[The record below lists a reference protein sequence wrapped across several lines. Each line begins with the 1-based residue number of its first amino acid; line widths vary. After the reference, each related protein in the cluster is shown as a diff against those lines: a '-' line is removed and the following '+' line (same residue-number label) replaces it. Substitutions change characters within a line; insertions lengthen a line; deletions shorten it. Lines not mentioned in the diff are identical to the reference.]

1 MNIIDFKN
9 ASCKH
14 CYKCVRTCS
23 VKAIRVKNAQAQIMT
38 DYCVLCGHCLEVCP
52 QNAKTF
58 ASDLEMVKAFLR
70 EGKTVAL
77 SIAPSYLGIF
87 DYERPG
93 QIICALKKLGFTYVR
108 ETAEGAA
115 LVTDAYQKLMDEGQM
130 ENIITTCCPSV
141 NDLVEKY
148 YPELIGDMAPVVSP
162 MIAHGML
169 MKKLYGDSVKTVFA
183 GPCVAKKE
191 EAREDERTEGFIDA
205 VITFAELEDWFAE
218 AGIDVFSCEEM
229 PVDNPDPKINR
240 LYPGRKGVL
249 TSVETRAGKALNGH
263 LDGGSAPQ
271 TADSRSDGAAYRMF
285 DIDGM
290 ENCRE
295 LFEEMKAGRLK
306 GCFIEANMC
315 EGGCIKGPAVNKLN
329 ISRFEST
336 IEIEKQVQHRP
347 AEISDAAAGL
357 NLHKTFY
364 SRQLRDDLPTEEQ
377 IRKILKATG
386 KNNKDE
392 ELNCGACGYP
402 SCREKAIAV
411 FQGKAENDMCL
422 PYAYETANSM
432 SNVVMET
439 TPNMILIVDEQL
451 KIMEMNRKAE
461 EVFGVDRETAIKT
474 MYVFEMLDASDF
486 ESVLNRHTP
495 IYRKK
500 LYLEAY
506 KMTVLETIVYVAN
519 LDAAL
524 AIFQDVTA
532 DERELQKQMETK
544 VEVVGIAQ
552 EVIEK
557 QMMVAQEIAG
567 LLGETTAETKA
578 ILTKLRGLVLPEAD
592 KDKNRSKSKR

>member
-58 ASDLEMVKAFLR
+58 ASDLEMVKAYLAV
-70 EGKTVAL
+70 GKKVAL

-87 DYERPG
+87 DYDRPG
-93 QIICALKKLGFTYVR
+93 QVICALKKLGFTYVR

-169 MKKLYGDSVKTVFA
+169 MKKLYGDDVKLVFA

-191 EAREDERTEGFIDA
+191 EAREDERTEGYIDA
-205 VITFAELEDWFAE
+205 VITFAELEDWFKE
-218 AGIDVFSCEEM
+218 AGIDVFACEEM

-240 LYPGRKGVL
+240 LYPVRKGVM
-249 TSVETRAGKALNGH
+249 TSVDTGH
-263 LDGGSAPQ
+263 GTGGY
-271 TADSRSDGAAYRMF
+271 TMF

-295 LFEEMKAGRLK
+295 LFEEMKEGRLK
-306 GCFIEANMC
+306 HCFIEANMC
-315 EGGCIKGPAVNKLN
+315 EGGCIKGPAINKLK

-336 IEIEKQVQHRP
+336 IEIEKQVQHQP
-347 AEISDAAAGL
+347 ASLLEEAVTLD
-357 NLHKTFY
+357 LHKVFY
-364 SRQLRDDLPTEEQ
+364 SRMLRDDLPTEEQ
-377 IRKILKATG
+377 IRRILKATG

-411 FQGKAENDMCL
+411 FQGKAEQEMCL

-439 TPNMILIVDEQL
+439 TPNMILIVDDQL
-451 KIMEMNRKAE
+451 KIMEMNKKAE

-474 MYVFEMLDASDF
+474 MYVFELLDASDF

-500 LYLEAY
+500 IYLEAY
-506 KMTVLETIVYVAN
+506 QMTVLETIVYVAS

-532 DERELQKQMETK
+532 DEKEMQKQMETK
-544 VEVVGIAQ
+544 MEVVDIAQ

-578 ILTKLRGLVLPEAD
+578 ILTKLRGLVLPVD
-592 KDKNRSKSKR
+592 KDKNRGKNKR

>member
-14 CYKCVRTCS
+14 CYKCVRICS

-58 ASDLEMVKAFLR
+58 ASDLEMVKAYLAA
-70 EGKTVAL
+70 GKKVAL

-87 DYERPG
+87 DYDRPG
-93 QIICALKKLGFTYVR
+93 QVICALKKLGFTYVR

-169 MKKLYGDSVKTVFA
+169 MKKLYGDDVKLVFA

-191 EAREDERTEGFIDA
+191 EAREDERTEGYIDA
-205 VITFAELEDWFAE
+205 VITFAELEDWFKE
-218 AGIDVFSCEEM
+218 AGIDVFACEEM

-240 LYPGRKGVL
+240 LYPVRKGVMA
-249 TSVETRAGKALNGH
+249 SVDTGH
-263 LDGGSAPQ
+263 GTGGY
-271 TADSRSDGAAYRMF
+271 TMF

-295 LFEEMKAGRLK
+295 LFEEMKEGRLK
-306 GCFIEANMC
+306 HCFIEANMC
-315 EGGCIKGPAVNKLN
+315 EGGCIKGPAINKLK

-336 IEIEKQVQHRP
+336 IEIEKQVQHQP
-347 AEISDAAAGL
+347 ASLLEEAVTLD
-357 NLHKTFY
+357 LHKVFY
-364 SRQLRDDLPTEEQ
+364 SRMLRDDLPTEEQ
-377 IRKILKATG
+377 IRRILKATG

-411 FQGKAENDMCL
+411 FQGKAEQEMCL

-439 TPNMILIVDEQL
+439 TPNMILIVDDQL
-451 KIMEMNRKAE
+451 KIMEMNKKAE

-474 MYVFEMLDASDF
+474 MYVFELLDASDF

-500 LYLEAY
+500 IYLDAY
-506 KMTVLETIVYVAN
+506 QMTVLETIVYVAS

-532 DERELQKQMETK
+532 DEKEMQKQMETK
-544 VEVVGIAQ
+544 MEVVDIAQ

-578 ILTKLRGLVLPEAD
+578 ILTKLRGLVLPVD
-592 KDKNRSKSKR
+592 KDKNRGKNKR

>member
-14 CYKCVRTCS
+14 CYKCVRICS

-58 ASDLEMVKAFLR
+58 ASDLEMVKAYLAA
-70 EGKTVAL
+70 GKKVAL

-87 DYERPG
+87 DYDRPG
-93 QIICALKKLGFTYVR
+93 QVICALKKLGFTYVR

-169 MKKLYGDSVKTVFA
+169 MKKLYGDDVKLVFA

-191 EAREDERTEGFIDA
+191 EAREDERTEGYIDA
-205 VITFAELEDWFAE
+205 VITFAELEDWFKE
-218 AGIDVFSCEEM
+218 AGIDVFDCEEM

-240 LYPGRKGVL
+240 LYPVRKGVM
-249 TSVETRAGKALNGH
+249 TSVDTGH
-263 LDGGSAPQ
+263 GTGGY
-271 TADSRSDGAAYRMF
+271 TMF

-295 LFEEMKAGRLK
+295 LFEEMKEGRLK
-306 GCFIEANMC
+306 HCFVEANMC
-315 EGGCIKGPAVNKLN
+315 EGGCIKGPAINKLK

-336 IEIEKQVQHRP
+336 IEIEKQVQHQP
-347 AEISDAAAGL
+347 ASLLEEAVTLD
-357 NLHKTFY
+357 LHKVFY
-364 SRQLRDDLPTEEQ
+364 SRMLRDDLPTEEQ
-377 IRKILKATG
+377 IRRILKATG

-411 FQGKAENDMCL
+411 FQGKAEQEMCL

-439 TPNMILIVDEQL
+439 TPNMILIVDDQL
-451 KIMEMNRKAE
+451 KIMEMNKKAE

-474 MYVFEMLDASDF
+474 MYVFELLDASDF

-500 LYLEAY
+500 IYLEAY
-506 KMTVLETIVYVAN
+506 QMTVLETIVYVAS

-532 DERELQKQMETK
+532 DEKEMQKQMETK
-544 VEVVGIAQ
+544 MEVVDIAQ

-578 ILTKLRGLVLPEAD
+578 ILTKLRGLVLPVD
-592 KDKNRSKSKR
+592 KDKNRGKNKR

>member
-58 ASDLEMVKAFLR
+58 ASDLEMVKAYLAA
-70 EGKTVAL
+70 GKKVAL

-87 DYERPG
+87 DYDRPG
-93 QIICALKKLGFTYVR
+93 QVICALKKLGFTYVR

-148 YPELIGDMAPVVSP
+148 YPELIGDMASVVSP

-169 MKKLYGDSVKTVFA
+169 MKKLYGDDVKLVFA

-191 EAREDERTEGFIDA
+191 EAREDERTEGYIDA
-205 VITFAELEDWFAE
+205 VITFAELEDWFKE
-218 AGIDVFSCEEM
+218 AGIDVFACEEM

-240 LYPGRKGVL
+240 LYPVRKGVM
-249 TSVETRAGKALNGH
+249 TSVDTGH
-263 LDGGSAPQ
+263 GTGGY
-271 TADSRSDGAAYRMF
+271 TMF

-295 LFEEMKAGRLK
+295 LFEEMKEGRLK
-306 GCFIEANMC
+306 HCFIEANMC
-315 EGGCIKGPAVNKLN
+315 EGGCIKGPAINKLK

-336 IEIEKQVQHRP
+336 IEIEKQVQHQP
-347 AEISDAAAGL
+347 ASLLEEAVTLD
-357 NLHKTFY
+357 LHKVFY
-364 SRQLRDDLPTEEQ
+364 SRMLRDDLPTEEQ
-377 IRKILKATG
+377 IRRILKATG

-411 FQGKAENDMCL
+411 FQGKAEQEMCL

-439 TPNMILIVDEQL
+439 TPNMILIVDDQL
-451 KIMEMNRKAE
+451 KIMEMNKKAE

-474 MYVFEMLDASDF
+474 MYVFELLDASDF
-486 ESVLNRHTP
+486 ESVLNRHMP

-500 LYLEAY
+500 IYLEAY
-506 KMTVLETIVYVAN
+506 QMTVLETIVYVAS

-532 DERELQKQMETK
+532 DEKEMQKQMETK
-544 VEVVGIAQ
+544 MEVVDIAQ

-578 ILTKLRGLVLPEAD
+578 ILTKLRGLVLPVD
-592 KDKNRSKSKR
+592 KDKNRGKNKR

>member
-58 ASDLEMVKAFLR
+58 ASDLEMVKAYLAA
-70 EGKTVAL
+70 GKKVAL

-87 DYERPG
+87 DYDRPG
-93 QIICALKKLGFTYVR
+93 QVICALKKLGFAYVR

-115 LVTDAYQKLMDEGQM
+115 LVTDAYQKLMDEGKM

-169 MKKLYGDSVKTVFA
+169 MKKLYGDDVKLVFA

-191 EAREDERTEGFIDA
+191 EAREDERTEGYIDA
-205 VITFAELEDWFAE
+205 VITFAELEDWFKE
-218 AGIDVFSCEEM
+218 AGIDVFACEEM

-240 LYPGRKGVL
+240 LYPVRKGVM
-249 TSVETRAGKALNGH
+249 TSVDTGH
-263 LDGGSAPQ
+263 GTGGY
-271 TADSRSDGAAYRMF
+271 TMF

-295 LFEEMKAGRLK
+295 LFEEMKEGRLK
-306 GCFIEANMC
+306 HCFIEANMC
-315 EGGCIKGPAVNKLN
+315 EGGCIKGPAVNKLK

-336 IEIEKQVQHRP
+336 LEIEKQVQHQP
-347 AEISDAAAGL
+347 ASMLEEAVTLD
-357 NLHKTFY
+357 LHKVFY
-364 SRQLRDDLPTEEQ
+364 SRMLRDDLPTEEQ
-377 IRKILKATG
+377 IRRILKATG

-411 FQGKAENDMCL
+411 FQGKAEQEMCL

-439 TPNMILIVDEQL
+439 TPNMILIVDDQL
-451 KIMEMNRKAE
+451 KIMEMNKKAE

-474 MYVFEMLDASDF
+474 MYVFELLDASDF

-500 LYLEAY
+500 IYLEAY
-506 KMTVLETIVYVAN
+506 EMTVLETIVYVAS

-532 DERELQKQMETK
+532 DEKEMQKQMETK
-544 VEVVGIAQ
+544 MEVVDIAQ

-578 ILTKLRGLVLPEAD
+578 ILTKLRGLVLPVD
-592 KDKNRSKSKR
+592 KDKNRGKNKR

>member
-58 ASDLEMVKAFLR
+58 ASDLEMVKAYLAA
-70 EGKTVAL
+70 GKKVAL

-87 DYERPG
+87 DYDRPG
-93 QIICALKKLGFTYVR
+93 QVICALKKLGFTYVR

-169 MKKLYGDSVKTVFA
+169 MKKLYGDDVKLVFA

-191 EAREDERTEGFIDA
+191 EAREDERTEGYIDA
-205 VITFAELEDWFAE
+205 VITFAELEDWFKE
-218 AGIDVFSCEEM
+218 AGIDVFACEEM

-240 LYPGRKGVL
+240 LYPVRKGVM
-249 TSVETRAGKALNGH
+249 TSVDTGH
-263 LDGGSAPQ
+263 GTGGY
-271 TADSRSDGAAYRMF
+271 TMF

-295 LFEEMKAGRLK
+295 LFEEMKEGRLK
-306 GCFIEANMC
+306 HCFIEANMC
-315 EGGCIKGPAVNKLN
+315 EGGCIKGPAINKLK

-336 IEIEKQVQHRP
+336 IEIEKQVQHQP
-347 AEISDAAAGL
+347 ASLLEEAVTLD
-357 NLHKTFY
+357 LHKVFY
-364 SRQLRDDLPTEEQ
+364 SRMLRDDLPTEEQ
-377 IRKILKATG
+377 IRRILKATG

-411 FQGKAENDMCL
+411 FQGKAEQEMCL

-439 TPNMILIVDEQL
+439 TPNMILIVDDQL
-451 KIMEMNRKAE
+451 KIMEMNKKAE
-461 EVFGVDRETAIKT
+461 EVFGVDREMAIKT
-474 MYVFEMLDASDF
+474 MYVFELLDASDF
-486 ESVLNRHTP
+486 ESVLNRHMP

-500 LYLEAY
+500 IYLEAY
-506 KMTVLETIVYVAN
+506 QMTVLETIVYVAS

-532 DERELQKQMETK
+532 DEKEMQKQMETK
-544 VEVVGIAQ
+544 MEVVDIAQ

-578 ILTKLRGLVLPEAD
+578 ILTKLRGLVLPVD
-592 KDKNRSKSKR
+592 KDKNRGKNKR

>member
-58 ASDLEMVKAFLR
+58 ASDLEMVKAYLAA
-70 EGKTVAL
+70 GKKVAL

-87 DYERPG
+87 DYDRPG
-93 QIICALKKLGFTYVR
+93 QVICALKKLGFTYVR

-169 MKKLYGDSVKTVFA
+169 MKKLYGDDVKLVFA

-191 EAREDERTEGFIDA
+191 EAREDERTEGYIDA
-205 VITFAELEDWFAE
+205 VITFAELEDWFKE
-218 AGIDVFSCEEM
+218 AGIDVFDCEEM
-229 PVDNPDPKINR
+229 PVDNPNPKINR
-240 LYPGRKGVL
+240 LYPVRKGVM
-249 TSVETRAGKALNGH
+249 TSVDTGH
-263 LDGGSAPQ
+263 ATGGY
-271 TADSRSDGAAYRMF
+271 TMF

-295 LFEEMKAGRLK
+295 LFEEMKEGRLK
-306 GCFIEANMC
+306 HCFIEANMC
-315 EGGCIKGPAVNKLN
+315 EGGCIKGPAINKLK

-336 IEIEKQVQHRP
+336 IEIEKQVQHQP
-347 AEISDAAAGL
+347 ASLLEEAVTLD
-357 NLHKTFY
+357 LHKVFY
-364 SRQLRDDLPTEEQ
+364 SRMLRDDLPTEEQ
-377 IRKILKATG
+377 IRRILKATG

-411 FQGKAENDMCL
+411 FQGKAEQEMCL

-439 TPNMILIVDEQL
+439 TPNMILIVDDQL
-451 KIMEMNRKAE
+451 KIMEMNKKAE

-474 MYVFEMLDASDF
+474 MYVFELLDASDF

-500 LYLEAY
+500 IYLDAY
-506 KMTVLETIVYVAN
+506 QMTVLETIVYVAS

-532 DERELQKQMETK
+532 DEKEMQKQMETK
-544 VEVVGIAQ
+544 MEVVDIAQ

-578 ILTKLRGLVLPEAD
+578 ILTKLRGLVLPVD
-592 KDKNRSKSKR
+592 KDKNRGKNKR

>member
-58 ASDLEMVKAFLR
+58 ASDLEMVKAYLAA
-70 EGKTVAL
+70 GKKVAL

-87 DYERPG
+87 DYDRPG
-93 QIICALKKLGFTYVR
+93 QVICALKKLGFTYVR

-115 LVTDAYQKLMDEGQM
+115 LVTDAYQKLMDEGQL

-162 MIAHGML
+162 MVAHGML
-169 MKKLYGDSVKTVFA
+169 MKKLYGDDVKLVFA

-191 EAREDERTEGFIDA
+191 EAREDERTEGYIDA
-205 VITFAELEDWFAE
+205 VITFAELEDWFKE
-218 AGIDVFSCEEM
+218 AGIDVFVCEEM

-240 LYPGRKGVL
+240 LYPVRKGVM
-249 TSVETRAGKALNGH
+249 TSVDTGH
-263 LDGGSAPQ
+263 GTGGY
-271 TADSRSDGAAYRMF
+271 TMF

-295 LFEEMKAGRLK
+295 LFEEMKEGRLK
-306 GCFIEANMC
+306 HCFVEANMC
-315 EGGCIKGPAVNKLN
+315 EGGCIKGPAINKLK

-336 IEIEKQVQHRP
+336 IEIEKQVQHQP
-347 AEISDAAAGL
+347 ASLLEEAVTLD
-357 NLHKTFY
+357 LHKVFY
-364 SRQLRDDLPTEEQ
+364 SRMLRDDLPTEEQ
-377 IRKILKATG
+377 IRRILKATG

-411 FQGKAENDMCL
+411 FQGKAEQEMCL

-439 TPNMILIVDEQL
+439 TPNMILIVDDQL
-451 KIMEMNRKAE
+451 KIMEMNKKAE

-474 MYVFEMLDASDF
+474 MYVFELLDASDF

-500 LYLEAY
+500 IYLDAY
-506 KMTVLETIVYVAN
+506 QMTVLETIVYVAS

-532 DERELQKQMETK
+532 DEKEMQKQMETK
-544 VEVVGIAQ
+544 MEVVDIAQ

-578 ILTKLRGLVLPEAD
+578 ILTKLRGLVLPVD
-592 KDKNRSKSKR
+592 KDKNRGKNKR

>member
-58 ASDLEMVKAFLR
+58 ASDLEMVKAYLAA
-70 EGKTVAL
+70 GKKVAL

-87 DYERPG
+87 DYDRPG
-93 QIICALKKLGFTYVR
+93 QVICALKKLGFTYVR

-169 MKKLYGDSVKTVFA
+169 MKKLYGDDVKLVFA

-191 EAREDERTEGFIDA
+191 EAREDERTEGYIDA
-205 VITFAELEDWFAE
+205 VITFAELEDWFKE
-218 AGIDVFSCEEM
+218 AGIDVFACEEM

-240 LYPGRKGVL
+240 LYPVRKGVM
-249 TSVETRAGKALNGH
+249 TSVDTGH
-263 LDGGSAPQ
+263 GTGGY
-271 TADSRSDGAAYRMF
+271 TMF

-295 LFEEMKAGRLK
+295 LFEEMKEGRLK
-306 GCFIEANMC
+306 HCFIEANMC
-315 EGGCIKGPAVNKLN
+315 EGGCIKGPAINKLK

-336 IEIEKQVQHRP
+336 IEIEKQVQHQP
-347 AEISDAAAGL
+347 ASLLEEAVTLD
-357 NLHKTFY
+357 LHKVFY
-364 SRQLRDDLPTEEQ
+364 SRMLRDDLPTEEQ
-377 IRKILKATG
+377 IRRILKATG

-411 FQGKAENDMCL
+411 FQGKAEQEMCL

-439 TPNMILIVDEQL
+439 TPNMILIVDDQL
-451 KIMEMNRKAE
+451 KIMEMNKKAE

-474 MYVFEMLDASDF
+474 MYVFELLDASDF
-486 ESVLNRHTP
+486 ESVLNRHMP

-500 LYLEAY
+500 IYLEAY
-506 KMTVLETIVYVAN
+506 QMTVLETIVYVAS

-532 DERELQKQMETK
+532 DEKEMQKQMETK
-544 VEVVGIAQ
+544 MEVVDIAQ

-578 ILTKLRGLVLPEAD
+578 ILTKLRGLVLPVD
-592 KDKNRSKSKR
+592 KDKNRGKNKR

>member
-58 ASDLEMVKAFLR
+58 ASDLEMVKAYLAA
-70 EGKTVAL
+70 GKKVAL

-87 DYERPG
+87 DYDRPG
-93 QIICALKKLGFTYVR
+93 QVICALKKLGFTYVR

-169 MKKLYGDSVKTVFA
+169 MKKLYGDDVKLVFA

-191 EAREDERTEGFIDA
+191 EAREDERTEGYIDA
-205 VITFAELEDWFAE
+205 VITFAELEDWFKE
-218 AGIDVFSCEEM
+218 AGIDVFACEEM

-240 LYPGRKGVL
+240 LYPVRKGVM
-249 TSVETRAGKALNGH
+249 TSVDTGH
-263 LDGGSAPQ
+263 GTGGY
-271 TADSRSDGAAYRMF
+271 TMF

-295 LFEEMKAGRLK
+295 LFEEMKEGRLK
-306 GCFIEANMC
+306 HCFIEANMC
-315 EGGCIKGPAVNKLN
+315 EGGCIKGPAINKLK

-336 IEIEKQVQHRP
+336 IEIEKQVQHQP
-347 AEISDAAAGL
+347 ASLLEEAVTFD
-357 NLHKTFY
+357 LHKVFY
-364 SRQLRDDLPTEEQ
+364 SRMLRDDLPTEEQ
-377 IRKILKATG
+377 IRRILKATG

-411 FQGKAENDMCL
+411 FQGKAEQEMCL

-439 TPNMILIVDEQL
+439 TPNMILIVDDQL
-451 KIMEMNRKAE
+451 KIMEMNKKAE

-474 MYVFEMLDASDF
+474 MYVFELLDASDF

-500 LYLEAY
+500 IYLEAY
-506 KMTVLETIVYVAN
+506 QMTVLETIVYVAS

-532 DERELQKQMETK
+532 DEKEMQKQMETK
-544 VEVVGIAQ
+544 MEVVDIAQ

-578 ILTKLRGLVLPEAD
+578 ILTKLRGLVLPVD
-592 KDKNRSKSKR
+592 KDKNRGKNKR

>member
-240 LYPGRKGVL
+240 LYPVRKGVL

-263 LDGGSAPQ
+263 LDG
-271 TADSRSDGAAYRMF
+271 DSRQPVRR
-285 DIDGM
+285 
-290 ENCRE
+290 C
-295 LFEEMKAGRLK
+295 
-306 GCFIEANMC
+306 
-315 EGGCIKGPAVNKLN
+315 
-329 ISRFEST
+329 
-336 IEIEKQVQHRP
+336 
-347 AEISDAAAGL
+347 GL
-357 NLHKTFY
+357 
-364 SRQLRDDLPTEEQ
+364 Q
-377 IRKILKATG
+377 
-386 KNNKDE
+386 
-392 ELNCGACGYP
+392 
-402 SCREKAIAV
+402 
-411 FQGKAENDMCL
+411 
-422 PYAYETANSM
+422 
-432 SNVVMET
+432 NV
-439 TPNMILIVDEQL
+439 
-451 KIMEMNRKAE
+451 
-461 EVFGVDRETAIKT
+461 
-474 MYVFEMLDASDF
+474 
-486 ESVLNRHTP
+486 
-495 IYRKK
+495 
-500 LYLEAY
+500 
-506 KMTVLETIVYVAN
+506 
-519 LDAAL
+519 
-524 AIFQDVTA
+524 
-532 DERELQKQMETK
+532 
-544 VEVVGIAQ
+544 
-552 EVIEK
+552 
-557 QMMVAQEIAG
+557 
-567 LLGETTAETKA
+567 
-578 ILTKLRGLVLPEAD
+578 
-592 KDKNRSKSKR
+592 

>member
-58 ASDLEMVKAFLR
+58 ASDLEMVKAYLAA
-70 EGKTVAL
+70 GKKVAL

-87 DYERPG
+87 DYDRPG
-93 QIICALKKLGFTYVR
+93 QVICALKKLGFTYVR

-169 MKKLYGDSVKTVFA
+169 MKKLYGDDVKLVFA

-191 EAREDERTEGFIDA
+191 EAREDERTEGYIDA
-205 VITFAELEDWFAE
+205 VITFAELEDWFKE
-218 AGIDVFSCEEM
+218 AGIDVFDCEEM

-240 LYPGRKGVL
+240 LYPVRKGVM
-249 TSVETRAGKALNGH
+249 TSVDTGH
-263 LDGGSAPQ
+263 GTGGY
-271 TADSRSDGAAYRMF
+271 TMF

-295 LFEEMKAGRLK
+295 LFEEMKEGRLK
-306 GCFIEANMC
+306 HCFVEANMC
-315 EGGCIKGPAVNKLN
+315 EGGCIKGPAINKLK

-336 IEIEKQVQHRP
+336 IEIEKQVQHQP
-347 AEISDAAAGL
+347 ASLLEEAVTLD
-357 NLHKTFY
+357 LHKVFY
-364 SRQLRDDLPTEEQ
+364 SRMLRDDLPTEEQ
-377 IRKILKATG
+377 IRRILKATG

-411 FQGKAENDMCL
+411 FQGKAEQEMCL

-439 TPNMILIVDEQL
+439 TPNMILIVDDQL
-451 KIMEMNRKAE
+451 KIMEMNKKAE

-474 MYVFEMLDASDF
+474 MYVFELLDASDF

-500 LYLEAY
+500 IYLDAY
-506 KMTVLETIVYVAN
+506 QMTVLETIVYVAS

-532 DERELQKQMETK
+532 DEKEMQKQMETK
-544 VEVVGIAQ
+544 MEVVDIAQ

-578 ILTKLRGLVLPEAD
+578 ILTKLRGLVLPVD
-592 KDKNRSKSKR
+592 KDKNRGKNKR

>member
-58 ASDLEMVKAFLR
+58 ASDLEMVKAYLAA
-70 EGKTVAL
+70 GKKVAL

-87 DYERPG
+87 DYDRPG
-93 QIICALKKLGFTYVR
+93 QVICALKKLGFTYVR

-169 MKKLYGDSVKTVFA
+169 MKKLYGDDVKLVFA

-191 EAREDERTEGFIDA
+191 EAREDERTEGYIDA
-205 VITFAELEDWFAE
+205 VITFAELEDWFKE
-218 AGIDVFSCEEM
+218 AGIDVFDCEEM

-240 LYPGRKGVL
+240 LYPVRKGVM
-249 TSVETRAGKALNGH
+249 TSVDTGH
-263 LDGGSAPQ
+263 GTGGY
-271 TADSRSDGAAYRMF
+271 TMF

-295 LFEEMKAGRLK
+295 LFEEMKEGRLK
-306 GCFIEANMC
+306 HCFVEANMC
-315 EGGCIKGPAVNKLN
+315 EGGCIKGPAINKLK

-336 IEIEKQVQHRP
+336 IEIEKQVQHQP
-347 AEISDAAAGL
+347 ASLLEEAVTLD
-357 NLHKTFY
+357 LHKVFY
-364 SRQLRDDLPTEEQ
+364 SRMLRDDLPTEEQ
-377 IRKILKATG
+377 IRRILKATG

-411 FQGKAENDMCL
+411 FQGKAEQEMCL

-439 TPNMILIVDEQL
+439 TPNMILIVDDQL
-451 KIMEMNRKAE
+451 KIMEMNKKAE

-474 MYVFEMLDASDF
+474 MYVFELLDASDF

-500 LYLEAY
+500 IYLEAY
-506 KMTVLETIVYVAN
+506 QMTVLETIVYVAS

-532 DERELQKQMETK
+532 DEKEMQKQMETK
-544 VEVVGIAQ
+544 MEVVDIAQ

-578 ILTKLRGLVLPEAD
+578 ILTKLRGLVLPVD
-592 KDKNRSKSKR
+592 KDKNRGKNKR

>member
-58 ASDLEMVKAFLR
+58 ASDLEMVKAYLAA
-70 EGKTVAL
+70 GKKVAL

-87 DYERPG
+87 DYDRPG
-93 QIICALKKLGFTYVR
+93 QVICALKKLGFTYVR

-169 MKKLYGDSVKTVFA
+169 MKKLYGDDVKLVFA

-191 EAREDERTEGFIDA
+191 EAREDERTEGYIDA
-205 VITFAELEDWFAE
+205 VITFAELEDWFKE
-218 AGIDVFSCEEM
+218 AGIDVFACEEM

-240 LYPGRKGVL
+240 LYPVRKGVMA
-249 TSVETRAGKALNGH
+249 SVDTGH
-263 LDGGSAPQ
+263 GTGGY
-271 TADSRSDGAAYRMF
+271 TMF

-295 LFEEMKAGRLK
+295 LFEEMKEGRLK
-306 GCFIEANMC
+306 HCFIEANMC
-315 EGGCIKGPAVNKLN
+315 EGGCIKGPAINKLK

-336 IEIEKQVQHRP
+336 IEIEKQVQHQP
-347 AEISDAAAGL
+347 ASLLEEAVTLD
-357 NLHKTFY
+357 LHKVFY
-364 SRQLRDDLPTEEQ
+364 SRMLRDDLPTEEQ
-377 IRKILKATG
+377 IRRILKATG

-411 FQGKAENDMCL
+411 FQGKAEQEMCL

-439 TPNMILIVDEQL
+439 TPNMILIVDDQL
-451 KIMEMNRKAE
+451 KIMEMNKKAE

-474 MYVFEMLDASDF
+474 MYVFELLDASDF

-500 LYLEAY
+500 IYLDAY
-506 KMTVLETIVYVAN
+506 QMTVLETIVYVAS

-532 DERELQKQMETK
+532 DEKEMQKQMETK
-544 VEVVGIAQ
+544 MEVVDIAQ

-578 ILTKLRGLVLPEAD
+578 ILTKLRGLVLPVD
-592 KDKNRSKSKR
+592 KDKNRGKNKR

>member
-58 ASDLEMVKAFLR
+58 ASDLEMVKAYLAA
-70 EGKTVAL
+70 GKKVAL

-87 DYERPG
+87 DYDRPG
-93 QIICALKKLGFTYVR
+93 QVICALKKLGFTYVR

-169 MKKLYGDSVKTVFA
+169 MKKLYGDDVKLVFA

-191 EAREDERTEGFIDA
+191 EAREDERTEGYIDA
-205 VITFAELEDWFAE
+205 VITFAELEDWFKE
-218 AGIDVFSCEEM
+218 AGIDVFACEEM

-240 LYPGRKGVL
+240 LYPVRKGVM
-249 TSVETRAGKALNGH
+249 TSVDTGH
-263 LDGGSAPQ
+263 GTGGY
-271 TADSRSDGAAYRMF
+271 TMF

-295 LFEEMKAGRLK
+295 LFEEMKEGRLK
-306 GCFIEANMC
+306 HCFIEANMC
-315 EGGCIKGPAVNKLN
+315 EGGCIKGPAINKLK

-336 IEIEKQVQHRP
+336 IEIEKQVQHQP
-347 AEISDAAAGL
+347 ASLLEEAVTLD
-357 NLHKTFY
+357 LHKVFY
-364 SRQLRDDLPTEEQ
+364 SRMLRDDLPTEEQ
-377 IRKILKATG
+377 IRRILKATG

-411 FQGKAENDMCL
+411 FQGKAEQEMCL

-439 TPNMILIVDEQL
+439 TPNMILIVDDQL
-451 KIMEMNRKAE
+451 KIMEMNKKAE
-461 EVFGVDRETAIKT
+461 EVFGVDREMAIKT
-474 MYVFEMLDASDF
+474 MYVFELLDASDF
-486 ESVLNRHTP
+486 ESVLNRHMP

-500 LYLEAY
+500 IYLEAY
-506 KMTVLETIVYVAN
+506 QMTVLETIVYVAS

-532 DERELQKQMETK
+532 DEKEMQKQMETK
-544 VEVVGIAQ
+544 MEVVDIAQ

-578 ILTKLRGLVLPEAD
+578 ILTKLRGLVLPVD
-592 KDKNRSKSKR
+592 KDKKRGKNKR

>member
-58 ASDLEMVKAFLR
+58 ASDLEMVKAYLAA
-70 EGKTVAL
+70 GKKVAL

-87 DYERPG
+87 DYDRPG
-93 QIICALKKLGFTYVR
+93 QVICALKKLGFTYVR

-169 MKKLYGDSVKTVFA
+169 MKKLYGDDVKLVFA

-191 EAREDERTEGFIDA
+191 EAREDERTEGYIDA
-205 VITFAELEDWFAE
+205 VITFAELEDWFKE
-218 AGIDVFSCEEM
+218 AGIDVFACEEM

-240 LYPGRKGVL
+240 LYPVRKGVM
-249 TSVETRAGKALNGH
+249 TSVDTGH
-263 LDGGSAPQ
+263 GTGGY
-271 TADSRSDGAAYRMF
+271 TMF

-295 LFEEMKAGRLK
+295 LFEEMKEGRLK
-306 GCFIEANMC
+306 HCFIEANMC
-315 EGGCIKGPAVNKLN
+315 EGGCIKGPAINKLK

-336 IEIEKQVQHRP
+336 IEIEKQVQHQP
-347 AEISDAAAGL
+347 ASLLEEAVTLD
-357 NLHKTFY
+357 LHKVFY
-364 SRQLRDDLPTEEQ
+364 SRMLRDDLPTEEQ
-377 IRKILKATG
+377 IRRILKATG

-411 FQGKAENDMCL
+411 FQGKAEQEMCL

-439 TPNMILIVDEQL
+439 TPNMILIVDDQL
-451 KIMEMNRKAE
+451 KIMEMNKKAE

-474 MYVFEMLDASDF
+474 MYVFELFDASDF

-500 LYLEAY
+500 IYLEAY
-506 KMTVLETIVYVAN
+506 QMTVLETIVYVAS

-532 DERELQKQMETK
+532 DEKEMQKQMETK
-544 VEVVGIAQ
+544 MEVVDIAQ

-578 ILTKLRGLVLPEAD
+578 ILTKLRGLVLSVD
-592 KDKNRSKSKR
+592 KDKNRGKNKR

>member
-1 MNIIDFKN
+1 
-9 ASCKH
+9 
-14 CYKCVRTCS
+14 
-23 VKAIRVKNAQAQIMT
+23 MT

-58 ASDLEMVKAFLR
+58 ASDLEMVKAYLAA
-70 EGKTVAL
+70 GKKVAL

-87 DYERPG
+87 DYDRPG
-93 QIICALKKLGFTYVR
+93 QVICALKKLGFAYVR

-115 LVTDAYQKLMDEGQM
+115 LVTDAYQKLMDEGKM

-169 MKKLYGDSVKTVFA
+169 MKKLYGDDVKLVFA

-191 EAREDERTEGFIDA
+191 EAREDERTEGYIDA
-205 VITFAELEDWFAE
+205 VITFAELEDWFKE
-218 AGIDVFSCEEM
+218 AGIDVFACEEM

-240 LYPGRKGVL
+240 LYPVRKGVM
-249 TSVETRAGKALNGH
+249 TSVDTGH
-263 LDGGSAPQ
+263 GTGGY
-271 TADSRSDGAAYRMF
+271 TMF

-295 LFEEMKAGRLK
+295 LFEEMKEGRLK
-306 GCFIEANMC
+306 HCFIEANMC
-315 EGGCIKGPAVNKLN
+315 EGGCIKGPAINKLK

-336 IEIEKQVQHRP
+336 IEIEKQVQHQP
-347 AEISDAAAGL
+347 ASLLEEAVTLD
-357 NLHKTFY
+357 LHKVFY
-364 SRQLRDDLPTEEQ
+364 SRMLRDDLPTEEQ
-377 IRKILKATG
+377 IRRILKATG

-411 FQGKAENDMCL
+411 FQGKAEQEMCL

-439 TPNMILIVDEQL
+439 TPNMILIVDDQL
-451 KIMEMNRKAE
+451 KIMEMNKKAE

-474 MYVFEMLDASDF
+474 MYVFELLDASDF

-500 LYLEAY
+500 IYLEAY
-506 KMTVLETIVYVAN
+506 QMTVLETIVYVAS

-532 DERELQKQMETK
+532 DEKRCKSRWRQRW
-544 VEVVGIAQ
+544 
-552 EVIEK
+552 
-557 QMMVAQEIAG
+557 
-567 LLGETTAETKA
+567 
-578 ILTKLRGLVLPEAD
+578 KLSISLRRLS
-592 KDKNRSKSKR
+592 KNR

>member
-58 ASDLEMVKAFLR
+58 ASDLEMVKAYLAA
-70 EGKTVAL
+70 GKKVAL

-87 DYERPG
+87 DYDRPG
-93 QIICALKKLGFTYVR
+93 QVICALKKLGFTYVR

-169 MKKLYGDSVKTVFA
+169 MKKLYGDDVKLVFA

-191 EAREDERTEGFIDA
+191 EAREDERTEGYIDA
-205 VITFAELEDWFAE
+205 VITFAELEDWFKE
-218 AGIDVFSCEEM
+218 AGIDVFACEEM

-240 LYPGRKGVL
+240 LYPVRKGVM
-249 TSVETRAGKALNGH
+249 TSVDTGH
-263 LDGGSAPQ
+263 GTGGY
-271 TADSRSDGAAYRMF
+271 TMF

-295 LFEEMKAGRLK
+295 LFEEMKEGRLK
-306 GCFIEANMC
+306 HCFIEANMC
-315 EGGCIKGPAVNKLN
+315 EGGCIKGPAINKLK

-336 IEIEKQVQHRP
+336 IEIEKQVQHQP
-347 AEISDAAAGL
+347 ASLLEEAVTFD
-357 NLHKTFY
+357 LHKVFY
-364 SRQLRDDLPTEEQ
+364 SRMLRDDLPTEEQ
-377 IRKILKATG
+377 IRRILKVTG

-411 FQGKAENDMCL
+411 FQGKAEQEMCL

-439 TPNMILIVDEQL
+439 TPNMILIVDDQL
-451 KIMEMNRKAE
+451 KIMEMNKKAE

-474 MYVFEMLDASDF
+474 MYVFELLDASDF

-500 LYLEAY
+500 IYLEAY
-506 KMTVLETIVYVAN
+506 QMTVLETIVYVAS

-532 DERELQKQMETK
+532 DEKEMQKQMETK
-544 VEVVGIAQ
+544 MEVVDIAQ

-578 ILTKLRGLVLPEAD
+578 ILTKLRGLVLPVD
-592 KDKNRSKSKR
+592 KDKNRGKNKR

>member
-14 CYKCVRTCS
+14 CYKCVRICS

-58 ASDLEMVKAFLR
+58 ASDLEMVKAYLAA
-70 EGKTVAL
+70 GKKVAL

-87 DYERPG
+87 DYDRPG
-93 QIICALKKLGFTYVR
+93 QVICALKKLGFTYVR

-162 MIAHGML
+162 MVAHGML
-169 MKKLYGDSVKTVFA
+169 MKKLYGDDVKLVFA

-191 EAREDERTEGFIDA
+191 EAREDERTEGYIDA
-205 VITFAELEDWFAE
+205 VITFAELEDWFKE
-218 AGIDVFSCEEM
+218 AGIDVFACEEM

-240 LYPGRKGVL
+240 LYPVRKGVM
-249 TSVETRAGKALNGH
+249 TSVDTGH
-263 LDGGSAPQ
+263 GTGGY
-271 TADSRSDGAAYRMF
+271 TMF

-295 LFEEMKAGRLK
+295 LFEEMKEGRLK
-306 GCFIEANMC
+306 HCFIEANMC
-315 EGGCIKGPAVNKLN
+315 EGGCIKGPAINKLK

-336 IEIEKQVQHRP
+336 IEIEKQVQHQP
-347 AEISDAAAGL
+347 ASLLEEAVTLD
-357 NLHKTFY
+357 LHKVFY
-364 SRQLRDDLPTEEQ
+364 SRMLRDDLPTEEQ
-377 IRKILKATG
+377 IRRILKATG

-411 FQGKAENDMCL
+411 FQGKAEQEMCL

-439 TPNMILIVDEQL
+439 TPNMILIVDDQL
-451 KIMEMNRKAE
+451 KIMEMNKKAE

-474 MYVFEMLDASDF
+474 MYVFELLDASDF

-500 LYLEAY
+500 IYLDAY
-506 KMTVLETIVYVAN
+506 QMTVLETIVYVAS

-532 DERELQKQMETK
+532 DEKEMQKQMETK
-544 VEVVGIAQ
+544 MEVVDIAQ

-578 ILTKLRGLVLPEAD
+578 ILTKLRGLVLPVD
-592 KDKNRSKSKR
+592 KDKNRGKNKR

>member
-58 ASDLEMVKAFLR
+58 ASDLEMVKAYLAA
-70 EGKTVAL
+70 GKKVAL

-87 DYERPG
+87 DYDRPG
-93 QIICALKKLGFTYVR
+93 QVICALKKLGFTYVR

-169 MKKLYGDSVKTVFA
+169 MKKLYGDDVKLVFA

-191 EAREDERTEGFIDA
+191 EAREDERTEGYIDA
-205 VITFAELEDWFAE
+205 VITFAELEDWFKE
-218 AGIDVFSCEEM
+218 AGIDVFACEEM

-240 LYPGRKGVL
+240 LYPVRKGVM
-249 TSVETRAGKALNGH
+249 TSVDTGH
-263 LDGGSAPQ
+263 GTGGY
-271 TADSRSDGAAYRMF
+271 TMF

-295 LFEEMKAGRLK
+295 LFEEMKEGRLK
-306 GCFIEANMC
+306 HCFVEANMC
-315 EGGCIKGPAVNKLN
+315 EGGCIKGPAINKLK

-336 IEIEKQVQHRP
+336 IEIEKQVQHQP
-347 AEISDAAAGL
+347 ASLLEEAVTLD
-357 NLHKTFY
+357 LHKVFY
-364 SRQLRDDLPTEEQ
+364 SRMLRDDLPTEEQ
-377 IRKILKATG
+377 IRRILKATG

-411 FQGKAENDMCL
+411 FQGKAEQEMCL

-439 TPNMILIVDEQL
+439 TPNMILIVDDQL
-451 KIMEMNRKAE
+451 KIMEMNKKAE
-461 EVFGVDRETAIKT
+461 EVFGVDREMAIKT
-474 MYVFEMLDASDF
+474 MYVFELLDASDF
-486 ESVLNRHTP
+486 ESVLNRHMP

-500 LYLEAY
+500 IYLEAY
-506 KMTVLETIVYVAN
+506 QMTVLETIVYVAS

-532 DERELQKQMETK
+532 DEKEMQKQMETK
-544 VEVVGIAQ
+544 MEVVDIAQ

-578 ILTKLRGLVLPEAD
+578 ILTKLRGLVLPVD
-592 KDKNRSKSKR
+592 KDKNRGKNKR

>member
-58 ASDLEMVKAFLR
+58 ASDLEMVKAYLAA
-70 EGKTVAL
+70 GKKVAL

-87 DYERPG
+87 DYDRPG
-93 QIICALKKLGFTYVR
+93 QVICALKKLGFTYVR

-162 MIAHGML
+162 MVAHGML
-169 MKKLYGDSVKTVFA
+169 MKKLYGDDVKLVFA

-191 EAREDERTEGFIDA
+191 EAREDERTEGYIDA
-205 VITFAELEDWFAE
+205 VITFAELEDWFKE
-218 AGIDVFSCEEM
+218 AGIDVFACEEM

-240 LYPGRKGVL
+240 LYPVRKGVM
-249 TSVETRAGKALNGH
+249 TSVDTGH
-263 LDGGSAPQ
+263 GTGGY
-271 TADSRSDGAAYRMF
+271 TMF

-295 LFEEMKAGRLK
+295 LFEEMKEGRLK
-306 GCFIEANMC
+306 HCFIEANMC
-315 EGGCIKGPAVNKLN
+315 EGGCIKGPAINKLK

-336 IEIEKQVQHRP
+336 IEIEKQVQHQP
-347 AEISDAAAGL
+347 ASLLEEAVTLD
-357 NLHKTFY
+357 LHKVFY
-364 SRQLRDDLPTEEQ
+364 SRMLRDDLPTEEQ
-377 IRKILKATG
+377 IRRILKATG

-411 FQGKAENDMCL
+411 FQGKAEQEMCL

-439 TPNMILIVDEQL
+439 TPNMILIVDDQL
-451 KIMEMNRKAE
+451 KIMEMNKKAE

-474 MYVFEMLDASDF
+474 MYVFELLDASDF

-500 LYLEAY
+500 IYLDAY
-506 KMTVLETIVYVAN
+506 QMTVLETIVYVAS

-532 DERELQKQMETK
+532 DEKEMQKQMETK
-544 VEVVGIAQ
+544 MEVVDIAQ

-567 LLGETTAETKA
+567 LLGETTVETKA
-578 ILTKLRGLVLPEAD
+578 ILTKLRGLVLPVD
-592 KDKNRSKSKR
+592 KDKNRGKNKR

>member
-1 MNIIDFKN
+1 MKIIDFKN

-58 ASDLEMVKAFLR
+58 ASDLDMVKYYLR
-70 EGKTVAL
+70 QGEKVAL

-87 DYERPG
+87 EYEKPG
-93 QIICALKKLGFTYVR
+93 QVIDALKKLGFAYVR

-115 LVTDAYQKLMDEGQM
+115 LVTEAYQKLIVQNEMT
-130 ENIITTCCPSV
+130 NIITTCCPSV

-148 YPELIGDMAPVVSP
+148 YPELVSYMAPVVSP

-169 MKKLYGDSVKTVFA
+169 MREIYGSSVKTVFA

-191 EAREDERTEGFIDA
+191 EARGDERTDGYIDA
-205 VITFAELEDWFAE
+205 VITFAELEEWFRE
-218 AGIDVFSCEEM
+218 AGIDVFACENI

-240 LYPGRKGVL
+240 LYPVRKGVL
-249 TSVETRAGKALNGH
+249 TSVSTGAGE
-263 LDGGSAPQ
+263 
-271 TADSRSDGAAYRMF
+271 GAYKKF

-295 LFEEMKAGRLK
+295 LFDEMKEGKLNH
-306 GCFIEANMC
+306 CFIEANMC
-315 EGGCIKGPAVNKLN
+315 EGGCIKGPAVNKLK
-329 ISRFEST
+329 ISRFAST
-336 IEIEKQVQHRP
+336 LDIERQVEYKPGDKEEVSEKL
-347 AEISDAAAGL
+347 S
-357 NLHKTFY
+357 LHKNFY
-364 SRQLRDDLPTEEQ
+364 SRALKDKLPTEEE

-386 KNNKDE
+386 KYNKDQ

-411 FQGKAENDMCL
+411 FQGKAEQEMCL

-432 SNVVMET
+432 SNVVMDT
-439 TPNMILIVDEQL
+439 TPNMILIVDDQL
-451 KIMEMNRKAE
+451 KIMEMNKKAE
-461 EVFGVDRETAIKT
+461 EVFSVDRETAIKS
-474 MYVFEMLDASDF
+474 MYVFEILDSSDF
-486 ESVLNRHTP
+486 EAVLHEHTP

-500 LYLEAY
+500 LRLEAY
-506 KMTVLETIVYVAN
+506 EMTALETIVYVEG
-519 LDAAL
+519 LDAVL
-524 AIFQDVTA
+524 SIFQDVTE
-532 DERELQKQMETK
+532 DEKLQEKQMETK

-578 ILTKLRGLVLPEAD
+578 ILTKLRGLVLPETD
-592 KDKNRSKSKR
+592 KSKSDKNKRRGV

>member
-58 ASDLEMVKAFLR
+58 ASDLEMVKAYLAA
-70 EGKTVAL
+70 GKKVAL

-87 DYERPG
+87 DYDRPG
-93 QIICALKKLGFTYVR
+93 QVICALKKLGFAYVR

-169 MKKLYGDSVKTVFA
+169 MKKLYGDDVKLVFA

-191 EAREDERTEGFIDA
+191 EAREDERTEGYIDA
-205 VITFAELEDWFAE
+205 VITFAELEDWFKE
-218 AGIDVFSCEEM
+218 AGIDVFACEEM

-240 LYPGRKGVL
+240 LYPVRKGVM
-249 TSVETRAGKALNGH
+249 TSVDTGH
-263 LDGGSAPQ
+263 GTGGY
-271 TADSRSDGAAYRMF
+271 TMF

-295 LFEEMKAGRLK
+295 LFEEMKEGRLK
-306 GCFIEANMC
+306 HCFIEANMC
-315 EGGCIKGPAVNKLN
+315 EGGCIKGPAINKLK

-336 IEIEKQVQHRP
+336 IEIEKQVQHQP
-347 AEISDAAAGL
+347 ASLLEEAVTLD
-357 NLHKTFY
+357 LHKVFY
-364 SRQLRDDLPTEEQ
+364 SRMLRDDLPTEEQ
-377 IRKILKATG
+377 IRRILKATG

-411 FQGKAENDMCL
+411 FQGKAEQEMCL

-439 TPNMILIVDEQL
+439 TPNMILIVDDQL
-451 KIMEMNRKAE
+451 KIMEMNKKAE

-474 MYVFEMLDASDF
+474 MYVFELLDASDF
-486 ESVLNRHTP
+486 ESVLNRHMP

-500 LYLEAY
+500 IYLEAY
-506 KMTVLETIVYVAN
+506 QMTVLETIVYVAS

-532 DERELQKQMETK
+532 DEKEMQKQMETK
-544 VEVVGIAQ
+544 MEVVDIAQ

-578 ILTKLRGLVLPEAD
+578 ILTKLRGLVLPVD
-592 KDKNRSKSKR
+592 KDKNRGKNKR

>member
-1 MNIIDFKN
+1 MSIIDFKN

-58 ASDLEMVKAFLR
+58 ASDLDMVKAYLAA
-70 EGKTVAL
+70 GKKVAL

-87 DYERPG
+87 DYDRPG
-93 QIICALKKLGFTYVR
+93 QVICALKKLGFTYVR

-115 LVTDAYQKLMDEGQM
+115 LVTDAYQKLIDEGQM

-169 MKKLYGDSVKTVFA
+169 MKKLYGDDVKLVFA

-191 EAREDERTEGFIDA
+191 EAREDERTEGYIDA
-205 VITFAELEDWFAE
+205 VITFAELEDWFKE
-218 AGIDVFSCEEM
+218 AGIDVFACEEM
-229 PVDNPDPKINR
+229 PVDNPNPKINR
-240 LYPGRKGVL
+240 LYPVRKGVM
-249 TSVETRAGKALNGH
+249 TSVDTGH
-263 LDGGSAPQ
+263 GTGGY
-271 TADSRSDGAAYRMF
+271 TMF

-306 GCFIEANMC
+306 HCFIEANMC
-315 EGGCIKGPAVNKLN
+315 EGGCIKGPAINKLK

-336 IEIEKQVQHRP
+336 IEIEKQVQHQP
-347 AEISDAAAGL
+347 ASLLEEAVTLD
-357 NLHKTFY
+357 LHKVFY
-364 SRQLRDDLPTEEQ
+364 SRMLRDDLPTEEQ
-377 IRKILKATG
+377 IRRILKATG

-411 FQGKAENDMCL
+411 FQGKAEQEMCL

-439 TPNMILIVDEQL
+439 TPNMILIVDDQL
-451 KIMEMNRKAE
+451 KIMEMNKKAE

-474 MYVFEMLDASDF
+474 MYIFELLDASDF

-506 KMTVLETIVYVAN
+506 EMTVLETIVYVAS

-532 DERELQKQMETK
+532 DEKEMQKQMETK
-544 VEVVGIAQ
+544 MEVVDIAQ

-578 ILTKLRGLVLPEAD
+578 ILTKLRGLVLPVD
-592 KDKNRSKSKR
+592 KDKNRGKNKR

>member
-58 ASDLEMVKAFLR
+58 ASDLEMVKAYLAA
-70 EGKTVAL
+70 GKKVAL

-87 DYERPG
+87 DYDRPG
-93 QIICALKKLGFTYVR
+93 QVICALKKLGFTYVR

-162 MIAHGML
+162 MVAHGML
-169 MKKLYGDSVKTVFA
+169 MKKLYGDDVKLVFA

-191 EAREDERTEGFIDA
+191 EAREDERTEGYIDA
-205 VITFAELEDWFAE
+205 VITFAELEDWFKE
-218 AGIDVFSCEEM
+218 AGIDVFDCEEM

-240 LYPGRKGVL
+240 LYPVRKGVM
-249 TSVETRAGKALNGH
+249 TSVDTGH
-263 LDGGSAPQ
+263 GTGGY
-271 TADSRSDGAAYRMF
+271 TMF

-295 LFEEMKAGRLK
+295 LFEEMKEGRLK
-306 GCFIEANMC
+306 HCFIEANMC
-315 EGGCIKGPAVNKLN
+315 EGGCIKGPAINKLK

-336 IEIEKQVQHRP
+336 IEIEKQVQHQP
-347 AEISDAAAGL
+347 ASLLEEAVTLD
-357 NLHKTFY
+357 LHKVFY
-364 SRQLRDDLPTEEQ
+364 SRMLRDDLPTEEQ
-377 IRKILKATG
+377 IRRILKATG

-411 FQGKAENDMCL
+411 FQGKAEQEMCL

-439 TPNMILIVDEQL
+439 TPNMILIVDDQL
-451 KIMEMNRKAE
+451 KIMEMNKKAE

-474 MYVFEMLDASDF
+474 MYVFELLDASDF

-500 LYLEAY
+500 IYLDAY
-506 KMTVLETIVYVAN
+506 QMTVLETIVYVAS

-532 DERELQKQMETK
+532 DEKEMQKQMETK
-544 VEVVGIAQ
+544 MEVVDIAQ

-578 ILTKLRGLVLPEAD
+578 ILTKLRGLVLPVD
-592 KDKNRSKSKR
+592 KDKNRGKNKR

>member
-1 MNIIDFKN
+1 MNIIVFKN

-58 ASDLEMVKAFLR
+58 ASDLEMVKAYLAA
-70 EGKTVAL
+70 GKKVAL

-87 DYERPG
+87 DYDRPG
-93 QIICALKKLGFTYVR
+93 QVICALKKLGFAYVR

-115 LVTDAYQKLMDEGQM
+115 LVTDAYQKLMDEGKM

-169 MKKLYGDSVKTVFA
+169 MKKLYGDDVKLVFA

-191 EAREDERTEGFIDA
+191 EAREDERTEGYIDA
-205 VITFAELEDWFAE
+205 VITFAELEDWFKE
-218 AGIDVFSCEEM
+218 AGIDVFACEEM

-240 LYPGRKGVL
+240 LYPVRKGVM
-249 TSVETRAGKALNGH
+249 TSVDTGH
-263 LDGGSAPQ
+263 GTGGY
-271 TADSRSDGAAYRMF
+271 TMF

-295 LFEEMKAGRLK
+295 LFEEMKEGRLK
-306 GCFIEANMC
+306 HCFIEANMC
-315 EGGCIKGPAVNKLN
+315 EGGCIKGPAINKLK

-336 IEIEKQVQHRP
+336 IEIEKQVQHQP
-347 AEISDAAAGL
+347 ASLLEEAVTLD
-357 NLHKTFY
+357 LHKVFY
-364 SRQLRDDLPTEEQ
+364 SRMLRDDLPTEEQ
-377 IRKILKATG
+377 IRRILKATG

-411 FQGKAENDMCL
+411 FQGKAEQEMCL

-439 TPNMILIVDEQL
+439 TPNMILIVDDQL
-451 KIMEMNRKAE
+451 KIMEMNKKAE

-474 MYVFEMLDASDF
+474 MYVFELLDASDF

-500 LYLEAY
+500 IYLEAY
-506 KMTVLETIVYVAN
+506 QMTVLETIVYVAS

-532 DERELQKQMETK
+532 DEKEMQKQMETK
-544 VEVVGIAQ
+544 MEVVDIAQ

-567 LLGETTAETKA
+567 LLGETTAETKVT
-578 ILTKLRGLVLPEAD
+578 LTKLRDSILNEGEE
-592 KDKNRSKSKR
+592 

>member
-58 ASDLEMVKAFLR
+58 ASDLEMVKAYLAA
-70 EGKTVAL
+70 GKKVAL

-87 DYERPG
+87 DYDRPG
-93 QIICALKKLGFTYVR
+93 QVICALKKLGFTYVR

-162 MIAHGML
+162 MVAHGML
-169 MKKLYGDSVKTVFA
+169 MKKLYGDDVKLVFA

-191 EAREDERTEGFIDA
+191 EAREDERTEGYIDA
-205 VITFAELEDWFAE
+205 VITFAELEDWFKE
-218 AGIDVFSCEEM
+218 AGIDVFDCEEM

-240 LYPGRKGVL
+240 LYPVRKGVM
-249 TSVETRAGKALNGH
+249 TSVDTGH
-263 LDGGSAPQ
+263 GTGGY
-271 TADSRSDGAAYRMF
+271 TMF

-295 LFEEMKAGRLK
+295 LFEEMKEGRLK
-306 GCFIEANMC
+306 HCFIEANMC
-315 EGGCIKGPAVNKLN
+315 EGGCIKGHAINKLK

-336 IEIEKQVQHRP
+336 IEIEKQVQHQP
-347 AEISDAAAGL
+347 ASLLEEAVTLD
-357 NLHKTFY
+357 LHKVFY
-364 SRQLRDDLPTEEQ
+364 SRMLRDDLPTEEQ
-377 IRKILKATG
+377 IRRILKATG

-411 FQGKAENDMCL
+411 FQGKAEQEMCL

-439 TPNMILIVDEQL
+439 TPNMILIVDDQL
-451 KIMEMNRKAE
+451 KIMEMNKKAE

-474 MYVFEMLDASDF
+474 MYVFELLDASDF

-500 LYLEAY
+500 IYLDAY
-506 KMTVLETIVYVAN
+506 QMTVLETIVYVAS

-532 DERELQKQMETK
+532 DEKEMQKQMETK
-544 VEVVGIAQ
+544 MEVVDIAQ

-578 ILTKLRGLVLPEAD
+578 ILTKLRGLVLPVD
-592 KDKNRSKSKR
+592 KDKNRGKNKR